1 MKNGLLDKDNGVDR
15 IVEYDASDM
24 AKEYYTD
31 YAKYVLKYRALPSV
45 YDGLKPVQRRIIY
58 TMYQQSRKLMK
69 TAKAAGLAMAYH
81 PHGDGSI
88 IGAMN
93 NMASPLNVFSPFKT
107 KGNFGSVS
115 AGPSAARYTELCLNE
130 VADLNYQFIDYS
142 DMIVGEIGEMEPLSI
157 PCLIPYSTVIGS
169 EGIAIGLSTKIMPLD
184 LIDVI
189 DYYIDYI
196 KNEGTSKK
204 FIKPDVGSIVIDMS
218 KSDISDA
225 VDSYEGKISTYS
237 IVTQISDDSVL
248 IEGLYGKSVDA
259 AMSKID
265 KSSKWF
271 SSGKV
276 GFRDASDT
284 QMKYIFEIYDKS
296 VTIKDLKEW
305 LEWATYN
312 NTRFRRILEEDGCAI
327 HSNFDYSVK
336 KSLEC
341 LNKSIDKK
349 NTSDLKRYSYSLK
362 LYEVL
367 ELCKSLGIF
376 KDVSSITTEELV
388 MNIIKASSCDEE
400 IARDIVKK
408 PISYLTRSHLSE
420 MDDLKKKI
428 SDIETHDRKKYLISL
443 YKELRKAVLPHY
455 ESFKHSVTKDSML
468 SDPRV
473 TFDSG
478 KIFVTDGKGEEF
490 TSRVYSI
497 TKDGRVIVHSIG
509 ASTACEI
516 DTLGEEIIGIV
527 TDKYPYLCVYS
538 DFDGYPKN
546 EGRLSVDLSKIWSG
560 KKVINLRDYE
570 VLREVKGFNED
581 PGYTKSKVSKTDWC
595 KKEKVNED

>member
-1 MKNGLLDKDNGVDR
+1 MKNGLLDKDNGIDK
-15 IVEYDASDM
+15 IIDYDASDV

-31 YAKYVLKYRALPSV
+31 YSKYVLAYRALPSV

-58 TMYQQSRKLMK
+58 TMNQQSRKLMK
-69 TAKAAGLAMAYH
+69 TAKAAGLVMAYH
-81 PHGDGSI
+81 PHGDSSI
-88 IGAMN
+88 VGALN
-93 NMASPLNVFSPFKT
+93 NMASPLSGFPTFST

-115 AGPSAARYTELCLNE
+115 AGPSAPRYTELCLNE
-130 VADLNYQFIDYS
+130 VARLNFCQFIDYA
-142 DMIVGEIGEMEPLSI
+142 DYIVGEIGEMEPSAI
-157 PCLIPYSTVIGS
+157 PCLIPYSTIVGS
-169 EGIAIGLSTKIMPLD
+169 EGIAIGLSTKVMPLD

-196 KNEGTSKK
+196 KNEGSSSRLV
-204 FIKPDVGSIVIDMS
+204 KPDLGHLVLDMDES
-218 KSDISDA
+218 AIKNS
-225 VDSYEGKISTYS
+225 VNSYDGLVSSYS
-237 IVTQISDDSVL
+237 IVTQISDDSLL
-248 IEGLYGKSVDA
+248 IEGLYGKYIDA
-259 AMSKID
+259 AIKKVD
-265 KSSKWF
+265 KSTSWF

-276 GFRDASDT
+276 GFRDASST
-284 QMKYIFEIYDKS
+284 TMKYVFEIYDKS
-296 VTIKDLKEW
+296 VDINNLRDRLK
-305 LEWATYN
+305 WATYN
-312 NTRFRRILEEDGCAI
+312 NSRFRRVLEEDGCAVY
-327 HSNFDYSVK
+327 SNFDYSVK
-336 KSLEC
+336 KSLEY
-341 LNKSIDKK
+341 LNKAIDKK
-349 NTSDLKRYSYSLK
+349 NDTDLHEYMYSLK

-376 KDVSSITTEELV
+376 KDVSSITTEELI

-400 IARDIVKK
+400 VARDIVKK

-443 YKELRKAVLPHY
+443 YKELRKAVLPYY

-490 TSRVYSI
+490 TSRIYSV

-538 DFDGYPKN
+538 DFEGCPND

-581 PGYTKSKVSKTDWC
+581 PGYTKSKVSKTNWC
-595 KKEKVNED
+595 KKENSK